1 MSSIVGPAEVAYRV
15 ARMLLCNV
23 FVLETASKEPF
34 IVQEQSG

>member
-1 MSSIVGPAEVAYRV
+1 MSFIVDLEVAYTV
-15 ARMLLCNV
+15 AEILRYRI